1 MCLVC
6 VPSRVEFV
14 LCGSVRCGLF
24 GQLETGVV
32 RDRQRAGG
40 GADVFFLEATLR
52 FIDF

>member
-1 MCLVC
+1 M
-6 VPSRVEFV
+6 RQ
-14 LCGSVRCGLF
+14 RARQCGLF

-40 GADVFFLEATLR
+40 GADVFFEATLR